1 MRYVVAASCL
11 LISVAAGGF
20 PQQPQPGTT
29 TWGYIEAI
37 EGQAIT
43 LDDGMV
49 LRLTDATQIVRTDGT
64 PGDLADA
71 VKSLKAVA
79 QIGEDGAVS
88 RLELFRRPPW
98 QETYLATTST
108 VGANIVSTTIDGRT
122 HPRSLAMLR
131 GAFTHTSQ
139 YSRASLEG
147 DVTYRP
153 EGGTPAKGATPPA
166 SVQFSVLSGG
176 EVCFERTVAA
186 NEVAHF
192 RITWG
197 QGERT
202 FTLLAEP
209 EGQGA
214 LRPGWCIWLD
224 PRFTVGPTVPTGGF
238 FVYQRTTR
246 ALLERLREAL
256 GETKVE
262 KLSIAELGNIRVS
275 DSRALTELQEDL
287 VVLGAQSFDVLG
299 KYDEPLELGVP
310 IADKQRGELQKLG
323 AKYVLVGNV
332 SDRGDLVVVNA
343 ALVNVESNEI
353 VATARATQ

>member
-20 PQQPQPGTT
+20 PPQPQPGRT
-29 TWGYIEAI
+29 TWGYIEAV

-43 LDDGMV
+43 LDDGMI

-79 QIGEDGAVS
+79 QIGKDGAVA
-88 RLELFRRPPW
+88 RLELFRRPAW

-108 VGANIVSTTIDGRT
+108 AGANIVSATIDGRT
-122 HPRSLAMLR
+122 YPRSLAMLR
-131 GAFTHTSQ
+131 GAFKYTSQ
-139 YSRASLEG
+139 YGRASLEG

-153 EGGTPAKGATPPA
+153 DAGAPSKGAAPPA
-166 SVQFSVLSGG
+166 SVRFSVLSAG

-202 FTLLAEP
+202 FTLLATP
-209 EGQGA
+209 EGQGT

-224 PRFTVGPTVPTGGF
+224 PRFTAGPSAPTGGF
-238 FVYQRTTR
+238 FIYQRTTR
-246 ALLERLREAL
+246 ALLEQLRTAL

-262 KLSIAELGNIRVS
+262 AIAIAQLGNIRVS
-275 DSRALTELQEDL
+275 DSRALAELQEDL
-287 VVLGAQSFDVLG
+287 VVLGAQSLDVLG
-299 KYDEPLELGVP
+299 KYGGALELGVP

-323 AKYVLVGNV
+323 AKYVLVGTV
-332 SDRGDLVVVNA
+332 SDRGNLVVVNA
-343 ALVNVESNEI
+343 ALVRVETNEV